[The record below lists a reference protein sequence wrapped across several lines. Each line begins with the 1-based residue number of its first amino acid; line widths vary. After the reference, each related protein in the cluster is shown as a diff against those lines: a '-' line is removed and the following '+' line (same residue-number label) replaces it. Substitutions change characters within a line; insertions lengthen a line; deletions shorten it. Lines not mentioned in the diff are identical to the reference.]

1 MGVKRTC
8 RFALQMS
15 AFDPKPTPTGTF
27 LPFNWVQHYRI
38 GFGGQISALSNYNVA
53 GTLNGTELT

>member
-1 MGVKRTC
+1 MPV
-8 RFALQMS
+8 ALHMS